1 MQDYLHMSFPLPDTA
16 SLNLFHCPLR
26 PLRCLSSF
34 GQTNLMFFLLFS
46 GCLRGANIVE
56 RPVHESLED
65 EPVEE

>member
-1 MQDYLHMSFPLPDTA
+1 MSFPLPDTA

-34 GQTNLMFFLLFS
+34 GQTNFMFFFLFS
-46 GCLRGANIVE
+46 GCLPGANIVE